1 MIDPRLAPPSTKG
14 HVSVARL
21 TRGWYVACQS
31 SALGERPRAATVLG
45 IPMVLFRAR
54 GGRAAALLDR
64 CAHRNA
70 PLSLGRVR
78 RTGCLECAYHGWQF
92 DAAGVCQVVPGL
104 CENGE
109 DRGRRVPS
117 YTTAEQDGFVWVYA
131 TADVEPDAEPFRMPL
146 PSEAGYVRVVR
157 EVEAEATLHATL
169 ENALDVPHTAYL
181 HRGLFRG
188 GEKNPVRVV
197 VRRWR
202 DRVEAE
208 YLDEPRPGGIAGRIL
223 SPSGGVVVHYDRFF
237 LPSIAQ
243 VEYRLGTENHFLVTS
258 ACTPV
263 GDFHTRLFAVVSFRT
278 RFPGWLVKRL
288 LEPFALRIFGQD
300 AAMLK
305 AQTQNVLRF
314 GGEQYVSTE
323 IDLLGPHIWRL
334 LRQAERGELAADGD
348 GPTVEREVTL
358 MA

>member
-146 PSEAGYVRVVR
+146 PSEGGYVRVVR